1 MKRLVL
7 ILAAILIL
15 VPGCGKQKDDSGVRE
30 ELSHI
35 QLTDGEGNPG
45 GKRMYRYDVD
55 GNMTSMTLSD
65 SLGESVIFES
75 YAYDKEG
82 NMTKKDV
89 FTDTE
94 YEIHEYTY
102 KNSLL
107 SEEKICQGEIV
118 KNEDGSE
125 EKINQKIHTDFYSYN
140 KDKTIDYIEEKNED
154 EETVEITRYIYDD
167 EGRVKKEQ
175 IFDGEENYKG
185 GIEYTYESGEN
196 PVLKEYVGEASDKYS
211 KEEMTY
217 QGDNMI
223 KTVRYAKD
231 GSVSE
236 IITVD
241 YDENNRKS
249 VVKRANGEGV
259 VDAVNIYYYDNYLSL
274 IG

>member
-7 ILAAILIL
+7 LLAAVFILA
-15 VPGCGKQKDDSGVRE
+15 PGCGKKTEDTKIRE

-35 QLTDGEGNPG
+35 QFTDGENNPG
-45 GKRMYRYDVD
+45 GKRMYRYDID
-55 GNMTSMTLSD
+55 GNMTGMTLTD
-65 SLGESVIFES
+65 SLGESVIYES
-75 YAYDKEG
+75 YRYNDDGSMSRKDIYTDKER
-82 NMTKKDV
+82 
-89 FTDTE
+89 E
-94 YEIHEYTY
+94 RHEYVY
-102 KNSLL
+102 ENSLL
-107 SEEKICQGEIV
+107 SEEKISRSEIV
-118 KNEDGSE
+118 KNSDGTDRE
-125 EKINQKIHTDFYSYN
+125 INQKVYTDFYIYN
-140 KDKTIDYIEEKNED
+140 NDKTVDYIEEKNED
-154 EETVEITRYIYDD
+154 SETVKITRYIYDD
-167 EGRVKKEQ
+167 EGRVKKER
-175 IFDGEENYKG
+175 ILDGEGNYKA

-196 PVLKEYVGEASDKYS
+196 PVMKEYVGEASDKYS

-249 VVKRANGEGV
+249 VVTQKDGEGV
-259 VDAVNIYYYDNYLSL
+259 TVAVNTYYYQNYLSL

>member
-1 MKRLVL
+1 MKRSALL
-7 ILAAILIL
+7 LAAILIL
-15 VPGCGKQKDDSGVRE
+15 IPGCGKNANDSGVRE

-45 GKRMYRYDVD
+45 GKRIYRYDVD

-75 YAYDKEG
+75 YDYDEEG
-82 NMTKKDV
+82 NMTEKDV

-94 YEIHEYTY
+94 YERHEYTY

-107 SEEKICQGEIV
+107 YEEKIYQGEIV
-118 KNEDGSE
+118 KNSDGSE
-125 EKINQKIHTDFYSYN
+125 EKVNQKIHTDFYSYN

-154 EETVEITRYIYDD
+154 AETVKVTRYVYDD
-167 EGRVKKEQ
+167 KGRLKKEQ
-175 IFDGEENYKG
+175 ILNGEGNYLG

-196 PVLKEYVGEASDKYS
+196 PVLKEYVGEASNKYY

-217 QGDNMI
+217 QGDNLI

-249 VVKRANGEGV
+249 MVKRADGDGEV
-259 VDAVNIYYYDNYLSL
+259 NAVNIYYYENYLSL

>member
-1 MKRLVL
+1 MKRSALL
-7 ILAAILIL
+7 LAAILIL
-15 VPGCGKQKDDSGVRE
+15 IPGCGKNANDSGVRE

-45 GKRMYRYDVD
+45 GKRIYRYDVD

-75 YAYDKEG
+75 YDYDEES
-82 NMTKKDV
+82 NMTEKDV

-94 YEIHEYTY
+94 YERHEYTY

-107 SEEKICQGEIV
+107 YEEKIYQGEIV
-118 KNEDGSE
+118 KNSDGSE
-125 EKINQKIHTDFYSYN
+125 EKVNQKIHTDFYSYN

-154 EETVEITRYIYDD
+154 AETVKVTRYVYDD
-167 EGRVKKEQ
+167 KGRLKKEQ
-175 IFDGEENYKG
+175 ILNGEGNYLG

-196 PVLKEYVGEASDKYS
+196 PVLKEYVGEASNKYY

-217 QGDNMI
+217 QGDNLI

-249 VVKRANGEGV
+249 MVKRADGDGEV
-259 VDAVNIYYYDNYLSL
+259 NAVNIYYYENYLSL

>member
-7 ILAAILIL
+7 ILAAMLILI
-15 VPGCGKQKDDSGVRE
+15 PGCGKQKDDSGVRE

-140 KDKTIDYIEEKNED
+140 KDKTIDYVEEKNED

-167 EGRVKKEQ
+167 EGRVKKER
-175 IFDGEENYKG
+175 ILDGEENYKG

-236 IITVD
+236 IITVE

>member
-15 VPGCGKQKDDSGVRE
+15 VPGCGKKKDDSGVRE

-125 EKINQKIHTDFYSYN
+125 DKINQKIHTDFYSYN

-175 IFDGEENYKG
+175 ILDGEENYKG
-185 GIEYTYESGEN
+185 GIEYTYEAGEN

>member
-1 MKRLVL
+1 MNRLVL
-7 ILAAILIL
+7 ILAAMLIL

-118 KNEDGSE
+118 INEDGSE
-125 EKINQKIHTDFYSYN
+125 DKINQRIHTDFYSYN

-185 GIEYTYESGEN
+185 GIEYTYEAGEN

>member
-7 ILAAILIL
+7 ILAAMLILI
-15 VPGCGKQKDDSGVRE
+15 PGCGNKKDDSGVRE

-45 GKRMYRYDVD
+45 GKRIYRYDVD